1 MKRILLLLLSVF
13 TLTTFAAEKEKL
25 NSSAYHSLHPENF
38 KSKAI
43 FDSGK
48 GVVAY
53 LGGSITYNPGWRDM
67 TTEYIKQSFPKS
79 DIKFIAAGIPSLGS
93 LAHAFRLQTD
103 VFDKGIPDLM
113 FVEVAVNDRANGYSD
128 KNQLLAIE
136 GIVRQA
142 LKVNPKMDIVFM
154 AFADPDKLSDYAKG
168 VNPKE
173 IENEKTIAD
182 YYSISMIDLSKE
194 VYDRIKNEE
203 FGWENDFKDLHPSP
217 FGQQIYFN
225 SIKAALDNLWSSSV
239 EKVSIKLPKALD
251 KLCFE
256 NGRYGEIASANSAPM
271 FTYHKSYK
279 PADGVELRDGFY
291 DVPMLVS
298 EKPDQAFV
306 YKFKGNTIGL
316 AIISGPDAG
325 MIEYMINGKPSKMVN
340 LFTPWSEN
348 IHLPWYIILETGLS
362 SGTNYLSINIMQS
375 KSSKSKGNACRIV
388 HFLVN

>member
-1 MKRILLLLLSVF
+1 MKKILLLLLSF
-13 TLTTFAAEKEKL
+13 ITLTTFAAEKL
-25 NSSAYHSLHPENF
+25 NSSAYHTLHPENF
-38 KSKAI
+38 KSKSKFEAG
-43 FDSGK
+43 SGI
-48 GVVAY
+48 VAY

-67 TTEYIKQSFPKS
+67 TTDYIKQSFPKA
-79 DIKFIAAGIPSLGS
+79 DLKFIAAGIPSLGS

-103 VFDKGIPDLM
+103 IFDKGVPDLM

-128 KNQLLAIE
+128 KHQMLAIE

-154 AFADPDKLSDYAKG
+154 AFADPDKLSDYSKG
-168 VNPKE
+168 ENPKE
-173 IENEKTIAD
+173 IVNEKTVAD

-194 VYDRIKNEE
+194 VYDRIKNSE
-203 FGWENDFKDLHPSP
+203 FSWESDFKDLHPSP

-225 SIKAALDNLWSSSV
+225 SIKVALDNLWSSSA
-239 EKVSIKLPKALD
+239 EKVNLKMPKPLD
-251 KLCFE
+251 KSCFE

-271 FTYHKSYK
+271 FTYHANYK
-279 PADGVELRDGFY
+279 PEDGAELRDGFY
-291 DVPMLVS
+291 NVPMLVS
-298 EKPDQAFV
+298 DKPDKAFV

-316 AIISGPDAG
+316 MVIAGPDAG

-348 IHLPWYIILETGLS
+348 LHFPSYIILETGLS
-362 SGTNYLSINIMQS
+362 SGTNYLSVNIMQS

>member
-1 MKRILLLLLSVF
+1 MKNLLIFMLSLLTV
-13 TLTTFAAEKEKL
+13 TTYASEKL
-25 NSSAYHSLHPENF
+25 NSSAYHKLHPETFN
-38 KSKAI
+38 SKAV
-43 FDSGK
+43 FDAGG

-67 TTEYIKQSFPKS
+67 TTDYIKKSFPKA
-79 DIKFIAAGIPSLGS
+79 DINFIAAGIPSLGS
-93 LAHAFRLQTD
+93 LAHAFRMQTD
-103 VFDKGIPDLM
+103 IFDKAIPDLM
-113 FVEVAVNDRANGYSD
+113 FVEVAVNDRSNGYSD

-142 LKVNPKMDIVFM
+142 LRANPKMDIVFM
-154 AFADPDKLSDYAKG
+154 AFADPDKLADYAKG
-168 VNPKE
+168 VTPKE
-173 IENEKTIAD
+173 IENEKTITD
-182 YYSISMIDLSKE
+182 HYSISMIDLSKE

-203 FGWENDFKDLHPSP
+203 FAWEKDFKDLHPSP

-225 SIKAALDNLWSSSV
+225 SIKTALDNLWSSKA
-239 EKVSIKLPKALD
+239 EKVSLKMPKPLD
-251 KLCFE
+251 KACFD
-256 NGRYGEIASANSAPM
+256 NGHYGEIESANSAPM

-279 PADGVELRDGFY
+279 PTDGVGLREGFY

-306 YKFKGNTIGL
+306 YKFKGNTIGI
-316 AIISGPDAG
+316 AIIAGPDAG
-325 MIEYMINGKPSKMVN
+325 MIEYMINGKSPKMVN

-348 IHLPWYIILETGLS
+348 LHLPWYIILETGLS
-362 SGTNYLSINIMQS
+362 SGTNYLSVNIIQN